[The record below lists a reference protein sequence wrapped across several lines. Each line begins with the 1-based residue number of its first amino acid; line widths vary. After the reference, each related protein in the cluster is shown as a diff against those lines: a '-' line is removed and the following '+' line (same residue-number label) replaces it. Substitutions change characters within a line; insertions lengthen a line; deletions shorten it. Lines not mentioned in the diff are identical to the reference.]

1 MRVFPVALALTL
13 ALAGSSFAQASGN
26 PRGMD
31 QRQAQSQSQGASP
44 SYERSHRSSFF
55 LPPADPA
62 EIRRCALPHAILN
75 AFAKSACGGAQR
87 AGASAAQIAGAQPG

>member
-44 SYERSHRSSFF
+44 SYERSRSFFF

-62 EIRRCALPHAILN
+62 EIRRCALSHAILN
-75 AFAKSACGGAQR
+75 AFARSACGGAQG
-87 AGASAAQIAGAQPG
+87 AGASAARIAGAQPG